1 MIQEVFRPG
10 ESGEGVLTP
19 EIYVQ
24 DYSVERRGEEKLGSP
39 LSYSRLNEFLECPGC
54 FNVRQEK
61 RFRVPETEEMVVGTI
76 FHDLVA
82 YSHSPVNEE
91 KIKFR
96 SPRKL
101 LNYMK
106 YFYPERLRMSRDGKK
121 AIGFLEKRKG
131 GELKDEELGQ
141 FVMETAAEAMVR
153 YYLLN
158 YWAIIESQERTIDF
172 SLNSSWGK
180 MPMTARI
187 DQVRQ
192 RPIGEWA
199 RRTGGRRRTLVRQI
213 VELKRKVGENRLDL
227 SLQTGIQLLAYQAF
241 FHRRE
246 NPEIVVYDGEA
257 GKKFLR
263 KGGDEGYLVAGL
275 VCAKRAMDLG
285 FNEPNQSDPF
295 HKHYP
300 QLRSQPELYM
310 EALDGFE
317 GIMSPE
323 EGRKWHEAAK
333 AAFEA
338 YNQSCEW
345 EEVPATVSVKRLAKG
360 DFRIEL
366 LNEVCFDC
374 GRNLM
379 ANLDDW
385 TYCSEHGRVGKIKRE
400 WKRRI

>member
-1 MIQEVFRPG
+1 MIQEVPRPG
-10 ESGEGVLTP
+10 GVGEGVLTP

-61 RFRVPETEEMVVGTI
+61 RFRVPETEEMVIGTI
-76 FHDLVA
+76 LHDLVA

-91 KIKFR
+91 RIKFR
-96 SPRKL
+96 SPRTL
-101 LNYMK
+101 LNFMQ
-106 YFYPERLRMSRDGKK
+106 YFYPERLRTLRDGKK
-121 AIGFLEKRKG
+121 VIGFLEERKG

-141 FVMETAAEAMVR
+141 FVMETASEAMVR

-158 YWAIIESQERTIDF
+158 YWAIIESQERSIDF
-172 SLNSSWGK
+172 SLNSSEGK

-187 DQVRQ
+187 DQFRQ
-192 RPIGEWA
+192 RPIGELK
-199 RRTGGRRRTLVRQI
+199 RGTKGRRRTLERQI
-213 VELKRKVGENRLDL
+213 FELKSSVGQDRLDL
-227 SLQTGIQLLAYQAF
+227 SLQTGIQLLAYRAKYP
-241 FHRRE
+241 HRE
-246 NPEIVVYDGEA
+246 PPEIVIYDLATGR
-257 GKKFLR
+257 KFLR
-263 KGGDEGYLVAGL
+263 RGGDERYLVAGL
-275 VCAKRAMDLG
+275 VCAKRAMELG
-285 FNEPNQSDPF
+285 FDEPNQSDPF

-300 QLRSQPELYM
+300 QLRSQPKLHTG
-310 EALDGFE
+310 ALAGFE
-317 GIMSPE
+317 GIMSRG
-323 EGRKWHEAAK
+323 EGRKWYEAAK
-333 AAFEA
+333 VAFEA

-345 EEVPATVSVKRLAKG
+345 EEVPALVSVKKLAKG
-360 DFRIEL
+360 DFRMEL

-385 TYCSEHGRVGKIKRE
+385 TYCPEHGRVGKIKRE